1 MSITLQH
8 IEIVA
13 TLCSLTYII
22 LLINERIAC
31 WAFGIVG
38 SALSIYLFIASNLY
52 SEAILYSFYVVMGI
66 WGWVRWSQRSAN
78 NANPIISQP
87 LPTHFMY
94 VATAA
99 TSGILLGYFF
109 DQTTDAARPYIDAL
123 TTTFSF
129 AATYMEVKK
138 VLQTWHYWLV
148 LNAISIWLYQDRNLD
163 IYAGLTVVYT
173 VLSVYGFMQWRKAYI
188 KQSATS

>member
-1 MSITLQH
+1 MSLQI
-8 IEIVA
+8 IEIIA

-31 WAFGIVG
+31 WAFGIIG

-52 SEAILYSFYVVMGI
+52 SEAFLYSFYVVMGI
-66 WGWVRWSQRSAN
+66 WGWIRWHQRAQY
-78 NANPIISQP
+78 ATNPIVSQGLPAHIS
-87 LPTHFMY
+87 Y
-94 VATAA
+94 VLTASI
-99 TSGILLGYFF
+99 SGLILGYIAS
-109 DQTTDAARPYIDAL
+109 TYTDAARPYIDAL

-148 LNAISIWLYQDRNLD
+148 LNAVSIWLYQDRELD
-163 IYAGLTVVYT
+163 IYAGLTAIYT
-173 VLSVYGFMQWRKAYI
+173 VLSVYGFIQWRKAFMA
-188 KQSATS
+188 QS

>member
-1 MSITLQH
+1 MLSTLQI

-13 TLCSLTYII
+13 TLCSLTYIV

-31 WAFGIVG
+31 WAFGILG
-38 SALSIYLFIASNLY
+38 SALSIYLFIASKLY
-52 SEAILYSFYVVMGI
+52 SEAFLYSFYVVMGI
-66 WGWVRWSQRSAN
+66 WGWIRWSQRSTA

-87 LPTHFMY
+87 LPVHAMY
-94 VATAA
+94 VVVA
-99 TSGILLGYFF
+99 SFGGLLLGYLA
-109 DQTTDAARPYIDAL
+109 DTYTDAARPYIDAF

-148 LNAISIWLYQDRNLD
+148 LNAISIWLYQDRELD

-173 VLSVYGFMQWRKAYI
+173 FMSVYGFVQWRKAFRQQP
-188 KQSATS
+188 KAV